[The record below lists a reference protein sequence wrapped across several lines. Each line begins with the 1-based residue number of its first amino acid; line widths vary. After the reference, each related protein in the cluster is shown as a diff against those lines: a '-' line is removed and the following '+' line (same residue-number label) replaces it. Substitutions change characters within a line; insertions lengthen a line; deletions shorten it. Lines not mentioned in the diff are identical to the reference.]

1 MGTVLS
7 LGAFGSTAG
16 EFILEPIVFPYSL
29 HSRPG
34 SSSMIGLFTEVR
46 ITSYSIDQ
54 PLIKFLQ
61 NGPLQV
67 TSNYSIRSNNYS
79 WDRLADYIWIDQP
92 V

>member
-1 MGTVLS
+1 
-7 LGAFGSTAG
+7 
-16 EFILEPIVFPYSL
+16 
-29 HSRPG
+29 
-34 SSSMIGLFTEVR
+34 MIGLFTEVR
-46 ITSYSIDQ
+46 ITSYSVDN
-54 PLIKFLQ
+54 PLNEFLQ